1 MTRTAQPWTAALVAA
16 LAIGSSATAR
26 AQRHPH
32 YDDRDTLAWFT
43 TFAAAK
49 EAARK
54 ADKLIFVE
62 VGTKT

>member
-1 MTRTAQPWTAALVAA
+1 MSKTGQPWTAALVAA
-16 LAIGSSATAR
+16 LAISSATLAR

-32 YDDRDTLAWFT
+32 YDDRGTLPWFT
-43 TFAAAK
+43 TLAAAK

-54 ADKLIFVE
+54 ADTLIFVE